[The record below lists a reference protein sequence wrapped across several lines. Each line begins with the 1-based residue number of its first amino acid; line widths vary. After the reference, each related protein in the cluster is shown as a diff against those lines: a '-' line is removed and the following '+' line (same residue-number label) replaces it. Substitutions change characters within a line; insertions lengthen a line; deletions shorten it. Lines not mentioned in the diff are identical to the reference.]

1 MDNLTSLLKAVGPA
15 AVNQDVRN
23 KILECIQSWAAATE
37 GRYELNYIGEV
48 YKTLQREGFQFPP
61 RVTVSSSMIDSSA
74 VGGSAIL
81 NSFVDADFHY
91 SLPNGSTRMS
101 ACDVEL
107 PSLLRIENTIVA
119 IVEMYLIS
127 NARLKPYRY
136 HTWE

>member
-74 VGGSAIL
+74 VGGGANL
-81 NSFVDADFHY
+81 TSFVDADIY
-91 SLPNGSTRMS
+91 NSLPNGSTQMS

-107 PSLLRIENTIVA
+107 PSLLRIENTIA
-119 IVEMYLIS
+119 ATVEMYLIS
-127 NARLKPYRY
+127 SARRKPYRY
-136 HTWE
+136 HIWE